1 MIHTEHYLMLNT
13 MVKRWTLPL
22 LFLAFVI
29 FYLLP
34 LTTHGLWMPDETRY
48 AQISQEMLLSGNWA
62 APHFMG
68 LRYFEK
74 PAVGYWMIA
83 LGQAV
88 FGHNLF
94 GVRIASALSLGLS
107 AVLAYLIARRLWNSP
122 RKSLTCA
129 VVYLS
134 FGLVVGQA
142 GYANLDPQFA
152 LWVNLSIVALWYAI
166 DSPTRRAKVTSWTV
180 LGLAC
185 GMGFMTK
192 GFLAL
197 LLPVLIA
204 LPYMIWQRRFN
215 ELVRY
220 GYIAVLVA
228 ALVSLPWVLTVQVR
242 EPDFWRFFFW
252 HEHIRR
258 FAGDDAQHA
267 EPWWFYGPLLIASSL
282 PWALLLPTTFKQ
294 AWLTRK
300 QPKIAFLLMWLCLP
314 LAFLSLSNGKLPTYI
329 LPCMLPLA
337 LLLGDALVNSLE
349 QAKTLALRS
358 NAALN
363 LILGMLALVA
373 VIYVQLKQ
381 PIFNHEPLHMALLIT
396 ALAGWILANALL
408 VSRPQLFYLAPAVG
422 MGLVVAL
429 LPAAL
434 PDSIVQ
440 NKTPER
446 FIAEHSQ
453 ALRQTQSLMSND
465 LGAASALA
473 WQTAHPDVTL
483 YDAVGETQYGLSYP
497 DAKNRTVE
505 KGNVQQWLAQA
516 RREGSVGVVM
526 RVKNDDD
533 ARELELLP
541 KDATRYEQGSVVIL
555 VYAQNGADHITMK

>member
-1 MIHTEHYLMLNT
+1 MLNT
-13 MVKRWTLPL
+13 MAKRWALPL

-62 APHFMG
+62 APHLMG

-94 GVRIASALSLGLS
+94 GVRIASAISLGLS
-107 AVLAYLIARRLWNSP
+107 GALAYLIARRLWNSP

-129 VVYLS
+129 VVYLG
-134 FGLVVGQA
+134 FGLIIGQA

-152 LWVNLSIVALWYAI
+152 LWVNLSIAALWFAI
-166 DSPTRRAKVTSWTV
+166 DSTSRRAKVSSWAV

-204 LPYMIWQRRFN
+204 LPFMIWQRRFG

-220 GYIAVLVA
+220 GYVAVLVA
-228 ALVSLPWVLTVQVR
+228 ALISLPWVLTVQVR

-267 EPWWFYGPLLIASSL
+267 EPWWFYGPLLIAASL
-282 PWALLLPTTFKQ
+282 PWALLLPIAFKQ
-294 AWLTRK
+294 AWLNRK
-300 QPKIAFLLMWLCLP
+300 EPKTAFLLIWLCLP
-314 LAFLSLSNGKLPTYI
+314 LAFLSLSNGKLPPYI

-337 LLLGDALVNSLE
+337 LLLGNTLVNCLE

-358 NAALN
+358 NASLN
-363 LILGMLALVA
+363 LVLGALGLVA
-373 VIYVQLKQ
+373 VVYVQIKQ
-381 PIFNHEPLHMALLIT
+381 PVFHHEPLHVALLII
-396 ALAGWILANALL
+396 ALAGWILANALQ

-422 MGLVVAL
+422 MWLAVAL
-429 LPAAL
+429 LPAAM
-434 PDSIVQ
+434 PDSITQ
-440 NKTPER
+440 NKTPDG
-446 FIAEHSQ
+446 FIAEH
-453 ALRQTQSLMSND
+453 AHTLRQAQTLMSND
-465 LGAASALA
+465 VGVASALA
-473 WQTAHPDVTL
+473 WHTAHPEVTL
-483 YDAVGETQYGLSYP
+483 YDTEGETKYGLAYP
-497 DAKNRTVE
+497 DVKDRTVAQE
-505 KGNVQQWLAQA
+505 GVKQWLTQA
-516 RREGSVGVVM
+516 RRGGSVGVVM
-526 RVKNDDD
+526 RIKSADD
-533 ARELELLP
+533 ALEMEQLP
-541 KDATRYEQGSVVIL
+541 KDATRYVQGSVVIL
-555 VYAQNGADHITMK
+555 MYTQTDADHITMK

>member
-1 MIHTEHYLMLNT
+1 MLNT
-13 MVKRWTLPL
+13 VAQRWALPL

-34 LTTHGLWMPDETRY
+34 LSSHGLWMPDETRY

-62 APHFMG
+62 APHFLG

-74 PAVGYWMIA
+74 PAMGYWFIA

-134 FGLVVGQA
+134 FGLIISQA

-152 LWVNLSIVALWYAI
+152 LWVNLSIVALWYAV
-166 DSPTRRAKVTSWTV
+166 DSTRHRARLASWAC
-180 LGLAC
+180 LGFAC

-204 LPYMIWQRRFN
+204 LPYMIWQRRFG

-220 GYIAVLVA
+220 GCIAVLVA
-228 ALVSLPWVLTVQVR
+228 ALVSLPWVLTVQAR

-267 EPWWFYGPLLIASSL
+267 EPWWFYGPLLIAASL
-282 PWALLLPTTFKQ
+282 PWALLLPVTFKL
-294 AWLTRK
+294 AWQNRNQLKT
-300 QPKIAFLLMWLCLP
+300 AFLLMWLCLP
-314 LAFLSLSNGKLPTYI
+314 LVFLSLSNGKLPPYI

-337 LLLGDALVNSLE
+337 LLLSDALINRLE
-349 QAKTLALRS
+349 LAKTLSLRS
-358 NAALN
+358 NATLN
-363 LILGMLALVA
+363 LIIGVSGLVA
-373 VIYVQLKQ
+373 VIYVQFKQ
-381 PIFNHEPLHMALLIT
+381 PVFNHEPLHVALLLI
-396 ALAGWILANALL
+396 ALAGWILANALQ
-408 VSRPQLFYLAPAVG
+408 VIRPQHFYLAPAFG
-422 MGLVVAL
+422 MWLAVAL
-429 LPAAL
+429 LPAAM
-434 PDSIVQ
+434 PDSITE

-446 FIAEHSQ
+446 FIAAHAP
-453 ALRQTQSLMSND
+453 ALRQTHALMSND
-465 LGAASALA
+465 LGVASALA
-473 WQTAHPDVTL
+473 WQTANPDVTL
-483 YDAVGETQYGLSYP
+483 YDTAGEAKYGLAYP
-497 DAKNRTVE
+497 DVKDRTVD
-505 KGNVQQWLAQA
+505 KGDVQHWLVQA

-526 RVKNDDD
+526 RVKSEDD
-533 ARELELLP
+533 AHELEQLP
-541 KDATRYEQGSVVIL
+541 KDATRFDQGSITIL
-555 VYAQNGADHITMK
+555 MYAQTDADHITKK